1 MSIAI
6 KLLKLAAPAAFFLLA
21 ACGAPALSSDECV
34 DARPA
39 VREFYGY
46 HFGNDM
52 AFTPETLAA
61 RERFLST
68 GFRDRLKK
76 VTGAGDPF
84 TTGTEDVPRAFRVG
98 DCTSV
103 SEGRTKFEILIFWRD
118 DARTEQR
125 TIIVEAVNEKGTW
138 LIDRVNY

>member
-1 MSIAI
+1 VSIAI
-6 KLLKLAAPAAFFLLA
+6 KILKFAAPAALFLLA
-21 ACGAPALSSDECV
+21 ACGAPALSSEECV
-34 DARPA
+34 AARPA

-46 HFGNDM
+46 HFGNEM

-76 VTGAGDPF
+76 VRGPGDPF

-118 DARTEQR
+118 DERTEQR
-125 TIIVEAVNEKGTW
+125 TITAEAVNEKGTW
-138 LIDRVNY
+138 LMDRVNY

>member
-6 KLLKLAAPAAFFLLA
+6 KILSLAAPAALFLLA
-21 ACGAPALSSDECV
+21 ACGAPAFSSEECV
-34 DARPA
+34 AARPA

-52 AFTPETLAA
+52 AFTPQTLAA

-68 GFRDRLKK
+68 DLRERLKQ
-76 VTGAGDPF
+76 VPGPGDPF

-98 DCTSV
+98 ECTSV
-103 SEGRTKFEILIFWRD
+103 AEGRTRFEILIFWRND
-118 DARTEQR
+118 DRTEQR
-125 TIIVEAVNEKGTW
+125 TITAEAVNENGAW